1 MLSYIEDQAIQ
12 AKRWIILLIVG
23 FGTALSAFT
32 FNAILIA
39 TPNIVTD
46 YGITGLDVAWVQTA
60 FMLTSTC
67 LMVLSGKLGDSFGKF
82 KMFKLG
88 LIILTLG
95 LLLGGFN
102 YFSCNSRDWIRSL
115 NVN

>member
-1 MLSYIEDQAIQ
+1 MLSYIEDQTIQ

-23 FGTALSAFT
+23 VGTALSAFT

-67 LMVLSGKLGDSFGKF
+67 LMVLSGK
-82 KMFKLG
+82 
-88 LIILTLG
+88 
-95 LLLGGFN
+95 
-102 YFSCNSRDWIRSL
+102 
-115 NVN
+115 